1 MGRKK
6 LNRTPEE
13 LRALN
18 RARVKKHYYANKVS
32 ICKKR
37 MKKYYENLH

>member
-6 LNRTPEE
+6 LNRTPEQ

-18 RARVKKHYYANKVS
+18 RARVQKHYQANKTT

-37 MKKYYENLH
+37 MEKYYENLP